1 MGELPKHIEYAI
13 GIEKKLIDLRM
24 KQIEGYQKRIKMM
37 KDGKGFHD
45 ALKKHPPVR
54 SNIAFNRNHY
64 FELKGEK
71 KKESKKEESQ
81 RVPLPEV
88 SLSSLVFSLSSS
100 ALLHLGEI
108 ADPQTGEKKEDFGLA
123 KHSIDTIGM
132 LKEKTE
138 GNLTEE
144 EDKFLESILTDLR
157 WRYVKA
163 TK

>member
-1 MGELPKHIEYAI
+1 MGEE
-13 GIEKKLIDLRM
+13 EKGFVIKD
-24 KQIEGYQKRIKMM
+24 KRSL
-37 KDGKGFHD
+37 DGKG
-45 ALKKHPPVR
+45 
-54 SNIAFNRNHY
+54 
-64 FELKGEK
+64 ELKEGGQKEK
-71 KKESKKEESQ
+71 IKEEKKEERKKEEPQS
-81 RVPLPEV
+81 VPLPEV

-108 ADPQTGEKKEDFGLA
+108 ADPQTGEKKEDFALA
-123 KHSIDTIGM
+123 KHSIDTISM
-132 LKEKTE
+132 LRDKTK